1 MAKKQPIVHVEYR
14 TRDAGKLKH
23 FYGSV
28 FEWKFD
34 DVMPGYTMFDAGNK
48 ELGGGIMHLGP
59 DQQMPAGV
67 SNYIGVKSLEETEG
81 KITAHGGKILMSKQ
95 EVPGMG
101 SFSVFTDVDGNF
113 VGIWQAVDKKEAKK
127 AAKAAK
133 AEKKA
138 KKKEKKKSK
147 KAA

>member
-14 TRDAGKLKH
+14 TRDAHKLKT

-48 ELGGGIMHLGP
+48 EIGGGIMHMAA
-59 DQQMPAGV
+59 DQQMPTGV
-67 SNYIGVKSLEETEG
+67 SNYIGVKSLVDTEA
-81 KITAHGGKILMSKQ
+81 KINAHGGKILMSNQ

-101 SFSVFTDVDGNF
+101 HFSVFTDVDGNF
-113 VGIWQAVDKKEAKK
+113 VGIFQELDKKTAK
-127 AAKAAK
+127 KAAK

-138 KKKEKKKSK
+138 KKKEKKKAK
-147 KAA
+147 KA